1 MHILLT
7 MFLMSVLPTVMVV
20 TGYLCFFY
28 ELDWLYLLII
38 LGVWVL
44 SVVINITCSDTK
56 EKGLGIYYASVGGG
70 IGWVWILC
78 MPATLWFL
86 VSAIFLE
93 GSWWEFVYSFV
104 VGFFAKAT
112 AREFQNSSAEW
123 NIKNQSKKDDFK
135 NAEDAFE
142 EEDYE
147 TAYKLF
153 LPLAEQGDADAQ
165 FKFSF
170 SIA

>member
-70 IGWVWILC
+70 IGWVWILFPLIRNA
-78 MPATLWFL
+78 PA
-86 VSAIFLE
+86 APLE
-93 GSWWEFVYSFV
+93 
-104 VGFFAKAT
+104 
-112 AREFQNSSAEW
+112 
-123 NIKNQSKKDDFK
+123 
-135 NAEDAFE
+135 
-142 EEDYE
+142 
-147 TAYKLF
+147 
-153 LPLAEQGDADAQ
+153 LAHYY
-165 FKFSF
+165 
-170 SIA
+170 